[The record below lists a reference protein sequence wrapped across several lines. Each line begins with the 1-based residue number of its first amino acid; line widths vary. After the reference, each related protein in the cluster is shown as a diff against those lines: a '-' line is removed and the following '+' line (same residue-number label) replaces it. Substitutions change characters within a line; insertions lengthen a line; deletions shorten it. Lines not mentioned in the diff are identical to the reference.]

1 MTEKGRIYAVPWFT
15 AYVVDA
21 ATLDITT
28 KLVHC
33 GVLASARG
41 ENDRPD
47 RLCLAGS
54 QECPGRGFRQADE
67 NADAIAARL
76 MHT

>member
-1 MTEKGRIYAVPWFT
+1 
-15 AYVVDA
+15 
-21 ATLDITT
+21 LDITT